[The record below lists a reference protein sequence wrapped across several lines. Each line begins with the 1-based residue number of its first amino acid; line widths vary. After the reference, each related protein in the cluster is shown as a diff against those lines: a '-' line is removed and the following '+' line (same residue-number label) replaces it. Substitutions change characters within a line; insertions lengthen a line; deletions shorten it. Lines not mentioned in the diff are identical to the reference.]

1 MFCAVVGLDAP
12 DADAAAP
19 LVLGLG
25 QGERLTTTERY
36 GTSNRGCENRTT
48 VRFNGESAHSD
59 KV

>member
-1 MFCAVVGLDAP
+1 MHLTRTQQRRSSLALAKD
-12 DADAAAP
+12 
-19 LVLGLG
+19 
-25 QGERLTTTERY
+25 ERLTTTERY